1 MNKDNVIT
9 PLTLT
14 EIFKKQPMYH
24 NVAADIAEHATSLL
38 LGQGYSVDILRN
50 DEPDEELYK
59 TWEKIERFNKFP
71 QLLERN
77 EYDLSYWGFKILTVD
92 KTETG
97 QVLIMENDPTYFSK
111 VATIQQISE
120 IEAVVYKRV
129 YIDQSQWAVKEL
141 WTPNTVERTWYLDNE
156 EVHIEELQ
164 AKIPKELRLPKKENH
179 NLGILPIKLFLNKN
193 RNIKLLS
200 EYYELADTFTVKE
213 QIRALNLY
221 ANQQVKEALLNITK
235 VFGNFDSATLKKIQN
250 KIAGKN
256 SPEGQELQLLL
267 SELFI
272 DVRSQGDTGTSSKM
286 VEILQANPAFEKYI
300 LAKEDALRN
309 IWRGAGYTYN
319 VSGEQ
324 TNSNAETLY
333 ANAFDIRTTKKKK
346 TTRQYDYADLIAK
359 CLVAAGKLD
368 WEDYING
375 EVQIIF
381 NIKENAVQTP
391 NQIIDA
397 EAKLI
402 ELGLKSKAR
411 ALMKIEQLPNLKQAE
426 EWVEEAS
433 EEQQAEAEA
442 NYEIMAKAGAGDNAT
457 NQAMT
462 KSIEP
467 RGEAK

>member
-141 WTPNTVERTWYLDNE
+141 WTPKTVERTWYLDNE

-164 AKIPKELRLPKKENH
+164 SKIPKELRLPKSENH

-193 RNIKLLS
+193 RNIKLLN

-359 CLVAAGKLD
+359 CLVAAGKLE
-368 WEDYING
+368 WEDYVNG

-442 NYEIMAKAGAGDNAT
+442 NYEIMAKAGAGDNTT

>member
-92 KTETG
+92 RTETG

-141 WTPNTVERTWYLDNE
+141 WTPKTVERTWYLDNE

-164 AKIPKELRLPKKENH
+164 AKIPKELRLPKSENH

-193 RNIKLLS
+193 RNIKLLN

-221 ANQQVKEALLNITK
+221 AHQQVKEALLNITK

-359 CLVAAGKLD
+359 CLVAAGKLE
-368 WEDYING
+368 WEDYVNG

-442 NYEIMAKAGAGDNAT
+442 NYEIMAKAGTGDNTT

>member
-77 EYDLSYWGFKILTVD
+77 EYDLSYWGFKILTID
-92 KTETG
+92 RTETG

-141 WTPNTVERTWYLDNE
+141 WTPKTVERTWYLDNE

-164 AKIPKELRLPKKENH
+164 AKIPKELRLPKRENH

-359 CLVAAGKLD
+359 CLVAAGKLE
-368 WEDYING
+368 WEDYVNG

-442 NYEIMAKAGAGDNAT
+442 NYEIMAKAGQGDNTT

>member
-50 DEPDEELYK
+50 EEPDEELYK

-92 KTETG
+92 RTETG

-141 WTPNTVERTWYLDNE
+141 WTPKTVERTWYLDNE

-164 AKIPKELRLPKKENH
+164 AKIPKELRLPKQENH

-213 QIRALNLY
+213 QIRGINLY
-221 ANQQVKEALLNITK
+221 ANKQVKEALLNIKK

-359 CLVAAGKLD
+359 CLVAAGKLE
-368 WEDYING
+368 WEDYVNG

-442 NYEIMAKAGAGDNAT
+442 NYEIMAKAGQGDNTT